1 MLFFSCIQAA
11 LFSAVAV
18 FAAPESE
25 VAEPDEFA
33 APQDGGT
40 EETGERRQR
49 LCSASSELSDTGRQY
64 AMVWNSPREP
74 DQCLRQKLGGEAPP
88 DLPDC
93 WKMGDDI
100 GCEDIRDVN

>member
-11 LFSAVAV
+11 LFSAIAV

-25 VAEPDEFA
+25 VAEPE
-33 APQDGGT
+33 DGGAG
-40 EETGERRQR
+40 ETGERRQR

-74 DQCLRQKLGGEAPP
+74 DKCLRQKLGGEAPL

-93 WKMGDDI
+93 WAMGDDI